1 MYQRM
6 HSENKI
12 RKEIKIVHISDLHI
26 DFDYVIGSNAE
37 CGMAMCCRGD
47 DGTPKDNSE
56 KAG

>member
-1 MYQRM
+1 M